1 MTKFLDEV
9 LNFVKPNKPQVL
21 QELIE
26 PENHVPNDEE
36 ANNTVQSDKKKE
48 SLQEIVNA

>member
-1 MTKFLDEV
+1 MANFLDEV

-26 PENHVPNDEE
+26 PENQVPHDEE
-36 ANNTVQSDKKKE
+36 TDTTAKSDNKKE

>member
-1 MTKFLDEV
+1 MEHQI
-9 LNFVKPNKPQVL
+9 KPKPQVL

-26 PENHVPNDEE
+26 PENNIPEDEE
-36 ANNTVQSDKKKE
+36 TNDTVKSDNKKE

>member
-26 PENHVPNDEE
+26 PENQVPDDEE
-36 ANNTVQSDKKKE
+36 TNNAARTDNKKE

>member
-1 MTKFLDEV
+1 MSKFLDEV
-9 LNFVKPNKPQVL
+9 MDYQIKPKPQVL

-26 PENHVPNDEE
+26 PENHIPEDEE
-36 ANNTVQSDKKKE
+36 TNNTVKSDKKKE

>member
-1 MTKFLDEV
+1 MKQFIDEV
-9 LNFVKPNKPQVL
+9 MNLVHPKKPEFL

-26 PENHVPNDEE
+26 PENQVPSDEE
-36 ANNTVQSDKKKE
+36 TNTTAKSDNKKE